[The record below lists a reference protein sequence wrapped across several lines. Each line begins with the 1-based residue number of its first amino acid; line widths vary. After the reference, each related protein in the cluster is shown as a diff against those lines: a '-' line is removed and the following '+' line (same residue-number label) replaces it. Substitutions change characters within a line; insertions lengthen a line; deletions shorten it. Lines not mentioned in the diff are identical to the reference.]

1 MREKGKNGAKR
12 ERERERMKKKKEVS
26 LFLCLFPAYLAL
38 AFSGTKSKMLGLVTN
53 L

>member
-1 MREKGKNGAKR
+1 VRGKEKKSEKGTNEKR
-12 ERERERMKKKKEVS
+12 GLSLSLSLSLS
-26 LFLCLFPAYLAL
+26 LFFFPAYLAL

>member
-1 MREKGKNGAKR
+1 MRGKEKKSEKGTNEKR
-12 ERERERMKKKKEVS
+12 GLSLSLSLS
-26 LFLCLFPAYLAL
+26 LFFFPAYLAL